1 MKIESKEIMVLKVDK
16 KEKQDHTY
24 YVAIGIASVDDG
36 TTFTVNSTNLDYLN
50 IRPFSKHLATFNLQ
64 DSKYGM
70 KLVLE
75 ELEELE

>member
-24 YVAIGIASVDDG
+24 YVAIGIACLEDG
-36 TTFTVNSTNLDYLN
+36 STFTVNSTNMDYLELE
-50 IRPFSKHLATFNLQ
+50 PFSKHLANFSLQ

-70 KLVLE
+70 RLALE
-75 ELEELE
+75 SLE

>member
-24 YVAIGIASVDDG
+24 YVAIGIACLEDG
-36 TTFTVNSTNLDYLN
+36 STFTINSTNMDYLN
-50 IRPFSKHLATFNLQ
+50 IEPFSKHLASFSLQ

-70 KLVLE
+70 RLALE
-75 ELEELE
+75 SLE

>member
-24 YVAIGIASVDDG
+24 YVAIGIACLDDG
-36 TTFTVNSTNLDYLN
+36 STFTINSTELNYLELE
-50 IRPFSKHLATFNLQ
+50 PFSKHLANFSLQ

-70 KLVLE
+70 RLTLE
-75 ELEELE
+75 SLE